1 MRKYKILYLNHV
13 SYIGGA
19 EIALL
24 DLLTYVDRETYT
36 HVVLAPDG
44 DLLGAVQHLH
54 LRSVSIPELPGLNR
68 YTLPHFLFL
77 LPKLLSSVKR
87 EKPDLIYA
95 NTNFASL
102 YSGVMTKFLRIP
114 AMGHIRDIEPLGRM
128 GCWAIQQNLKI
139 LAISQ
144 AVQNA
149 LLINRVSP
157 SQIALV
163 YDGVDLQHY
172 RTRSVQN
179 RDSLIIL
186 GVIGQLG
193 QRKGH
198 LYLLKALRDLIRTF
212 PKIMLWI
219 VGKEPEQSTER
230 YAEQLYQYVEQMN
243 LEHHVRFWGFQKD
256 IPNILAQLDIL
267 LLPSLQEPFGK
278 IVVEAMAMGKPVIAS
293 KVGGVPEIVVDGKTG
308 ILVPPRDPEAIQR
321 ALEHLI
327 HKKETRIQMG
337 LEGQKRVK
345 RFFNIQRTVRHT
357 EQIYEQL
364 LANV

>member
-1 MRKYKILYLNHV
+1 
-13 SYIGGA
+13 
-19 EIALL
+19 
-24 DLLTYVDRETYT
+24 
-36 HVVLAPDG
+36 
-44 DLLGAVQHLH
+44 
-54 LRSVSIPELPGLNR
+54 
-68 YTLPHFLFL
+68 
-77 LPKLLSSVKR
+77 
-87 EKPDLIYA
+87 
-95 NTNFASL
+95 
-102 YSGVMTKFLRIP
+102 MTKLLRIP

-144 AVQNA
+144 AVQYS
-149 LLINRVSP
+149 LLAEHISS
-157 SQIALV
+157 SQISLV

-172 RTRSVQN
+172 RTRSVQKC
-179 RDSLIIL
+179 DSSIIL

-198 LYLLKALRDLIRTF
+198 IYLLKALQDLIRTF

-219 VGKEPEQSTER
+219 VGKEPEHSIER
-230 YAEQLYQYVEQMN
+230 YTEQLYQYVEQTH
-243 LEHHVRFWGFQKD
+243 LEGYVKFWGFQED
-256 IPNILAQLDIL
+256 IPGILAQLDIL

-308 ILVPPRDPEAIQR
+308 LLVPPKDSEAIR
-321 ALEHLI
+321 SALERLI

-345 RFFNIQRTVRHT
+345 RLFNIRKTVQHT
-357 EQIYEQL
+357 EQIYKQL

>member
-1 MRKYKILYLNHV
+1 LNHV

-24 DLLTYVDRETYT
+24 DLLTYVDREAYT

-44 DLLGAVQHLH
+44 DLLRAVQHLH
-54 LRSVSIPELPGLNR
+54 LRSVAIPELPGLNR
-68 YTLPHFLFL
+68 YTLPHVLSLIPQL
-77 LPKLLSSVKR
+77 LLGVKR
-87 EKPDLIYA
+87 ERPDLIYA

-102 YSGVMTKFLRIP
+102 YSGVMKKFLQIP

-128 GCWAIQQNLKI
+128 GRWAIQQNLKI

-149 LLINRVSP
+149 LLMNRIPP
-157 SQIALV
+157 SRIALV
-163 YDGVDLQHY
+163 YDGVDLQQY
-172 RTRSVQN
+172 QTRSVQK

-212 PKIMLWI
+212 PQIVLWI
-219 VGKEPEQSTER
+219 VGKEPEKSIEGYT
-230 YAEQLYQYVEQMN
+230 EQLYQYVAQTDLEQY
-243 LEHHVRFWGFQKD
+243 VKFWGFQKE
-256 IPNILAQLDIL
+256 IPDILAQLDIL

-278 IVVEAMAMGKPVIAS
+278 IVIEAMAMGKPVIAS

-308 ILVPPRDPEAIQR
+308 ILVPPKDSEAIRQ

-327 HKKETRIQMG
+327 HKREIRIQMG

-364 LANV
+364 LTNR